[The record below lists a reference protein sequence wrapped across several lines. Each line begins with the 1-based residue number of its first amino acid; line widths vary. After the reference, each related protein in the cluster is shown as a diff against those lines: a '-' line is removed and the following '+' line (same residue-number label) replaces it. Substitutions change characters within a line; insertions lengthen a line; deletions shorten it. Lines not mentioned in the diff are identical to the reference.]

1 MLTRDQIIAI
11 LEDKTESELVA
22 LHNNWC
28 RECNHPQ
35 DYIYENTE
43 ENLLELIP
51 SDPLR
56 AFQTG
61 RSTHD
66 QYSPTDEYLQLD
78 GYDNPKT
85 ASNPVNCLLYLYDL
99 AKWLE
104 TDSYLQYI
112 YLDIEEEEEES
123 EDDDE

>member
-22 LHNNWC
+22 LHNDWC

-61 RSTHD
+61 RITTD
-66 QYSPTDEYLQLD
+66 QYSPTDDWLQMD
-78 GYDNPKT
+78 GYGNPQS
-85 ASNPVNCLLYLYDL
+85 AGNPVDKLLFLYDL

-112 YLDIEEEEEES
+112 YLDIEEDEEES